1 MNGSANAASVDGA
14 TAEVVQSYLN
24 AAASE
29 MRATLIRT
37 AFNPVIYE
45 VLDFGISIYD
55 ARLDLLAEA
64 PGLTFFLGAN
74 DFSVRKVVAFLGSET
89 LRPGDVILSNY
100 PYWNGAHTYDA
111 TLLAPVFAPETDDL
125 FAVLCIRAHWMDL
138 GAKDP
143 GYVLDSTDMHQEG
156 VVFPGTRIFRGGKL
170 NPEII
175 DLIRFNSR
183 MPDLVIGDLNA
194 QVAAL
199 RTGERRLHEILKK
212 FGRPHLEGAIAAI
225 QTHGEEVTRAALA
238 SLPKGSWTASDYIDD
253 DGISDDPVRMQ
264 VTVTITDERFEVDFA
279 GSAPATRG
287 PVNMPFGSTL
297 AMCKVV
303 FKSLTSP
310 ERSSNAGQMRAL
322 DVKAEEGTLFH
333 AVYPAPTFT
342 LWTGIV
348 GLELIHKA
356 LAQAMPERMAAS
368 SGGDVPG
375 FMMIGIHP
383 DTQQMFAISNND
395 PVGWGGT
402 LVHDGSNAL
411 IHLSESIVRNTPLEV
426 LESKTTMLMERM
438 EMRHDSGGAGKHRGG
453 LGIHRDIRFLADG
466 EFLTVMKKTK
476 SPPWALEGGSES
488 QPNTVV
494 LFPGTG
500 RERRVSTQR
509 TPVAAGDRVTLMTA
523 GGGGYGRPETRD
535 RDLVREDLAEG
546 FVSADAARTI
556 YGFEDH
562 D

>member
-1 MNGSANAASVDGA
+1 MTARTDIDGA
-14 TAEVVQSYLN
+14 TVEVVQSYLT
-24 AAASE
+24 AAANE

-55 ARLDLLAEA
+55 AAMDLIAEA

-74 DFSVRKVVAFLGSET
+74 DYSVRKVMAHVGPENVE
-89 LRPGDVILSNY
+89 PGDIVLSNY
-100 PYWNGAHTYDA
+100 PYWNAAHTYDA
-111 TLLAPVFAPETDDL
+111 TLLAPVFDPSDGRL
-125 FAVLCIRAHWMDL
+125 FAYLCIRAHWMDL

-156 VVFPGTRIFRGGKL
+156 VVFPGTKVFRRGQA
-170 NPEII
+170 NDEII

-199 RTGERRLHEILKK
+199 RTGERRLHEIVAK
-212 FGRPHLEGAIAAI
+212 FTRPRLDAAIASI
-225 QTHGEEVTRAALA
+225 MDHGERTTAAALA
-238 SLPKGSWTASDYIDD
+238 NLPQGRWTASDIIDD
-253 DGISDDPVRMQ
+253 DGISDEPVAMQ
-264 VTVTITDERFEVDFA
+264 VTVTIQDGVFEVDFA

-303 FKSLTSP
+303 FKSVTSP
-310 ERSSNAGQMRAL
+310 DRPSNAGQTRAL
-322 DVKAEEGTLFH
+322 KVKAEPGTLFH

-356 LAQAMPERMAAS
+356 LAKAMPDRMAAS

-375 FMMIGIHP
+375 FMMIGTHP
-383 DTQQMFAISNND
+383 DTGQMFAISNND
-395 PVGWGGT
+395 PVGWGAT
-402 LVHDGSNAL
+402 PCHDGASAL

-426 LESKTTMLMERM
+426 LETKTTMLIERA
-438 EMRHDSGGAGKHRGG
+438 ELRPDSGGAGQYRGG
-453 LGIHRDIRFLADG
+453 LGLHRDIRFLTDG

-476 SPPWALEGGSES
+476 SPPWALEGGRETD
-488 QPNTVV
+488 PNTVI
-494 LFPGTG
+494 LFPGTE
-500 RERRVSTQR
+500 RERRVSTKR
-509 TPVAAGDRVTLMTA
+509 TAVAAGDRVTLLTA
-523 GGGGYGRPETRD
+523 GGGGYGDPAKRD
-535 RDLVREDLAEG
+535 RQRVREDVAEG
-546 FVSADAARTI
+546 YVSADAARTV
-556 YGFEDH
+556 YGVSSD
-562 D
+562 DG